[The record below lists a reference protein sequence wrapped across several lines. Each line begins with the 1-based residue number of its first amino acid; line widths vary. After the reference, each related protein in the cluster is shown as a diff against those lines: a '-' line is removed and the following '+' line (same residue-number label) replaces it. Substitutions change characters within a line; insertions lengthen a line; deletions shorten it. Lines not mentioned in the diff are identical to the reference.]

1 MQLPYRNIT
10 VSPPNVGKHKFAYCQ
25 LLYRDIHNFIASR
38 QWTPIDTDDQDH
50 WVYGTTWLEMF
61 ILFDTC
67 GYRRHA
73 SNHVKNIEVAQRAE
87 TRRANRKSNH
97 SGSSDGS
104 GQRDAATRPMLHEEL
119 QRFKAIVRHIARHDA
134 ATEDGNMFR
143 AEKRQRLRRFANLAV
158 AGNYPAIA
166 AYCNTTAEEDATIVE
181 CILTQKVGY
190 IPNAVKLIVDSRHP
204 LADGSVPVDKRCY
217 VRIARIA
224 YDHTVRWKRA
234 HAPTCNNEHDQQ
246 GGGDVNDLRQHYTSR
261 LLYCKACG
269 TGRETKQ
276 MQLRTTLG
284 YRAIYCYACRNYQT
298 CANSK
303 CQCALVWHQCP
314 THRTDPLVHRSTR
327 GTNTTKKTKSV
338 IQLLPSTRKRPR
350 LQLTSNATVKTKPKP
365 ASRHRSKVLNQIPN
379 IAPPNCD
386 MIQRVRL
393 RETTAIE
400 NGELARCLKCTLTFD
415 FNQMCQEC
423 EGIMCNN
430 CTTYTSCPICHLLT
444 CTTCTAEHPGERCK
458 QHGEEYK
465 DTLVLLTSIDDA
477 TRRRRLDALSG
488 DATTDWPTGNA
499 MLDPSRH
506 GTALRLSDRANGLHY
521 TTNEGVATLSST
533 ASTAEIC
540 SLGGVLKKQP
550 SHNRLPT
557 SSTNGNDTT
566 KRRRLENDNHAANDT
581 NSGQPTALRLG
592 DQANG
597 HQTPTTNECRDGVQR
612 GAVPCTVTCTDT
624 TTTGESCP
632 LESVLKEQPSHER
645 PLPSATD
652 THRAAKTRPVR
663 ASSEGG
669 GKSQPSTRA
678 CTTPQP
684 ASIFRTTL
692 PPHHFKRELR
702 FENDAIGR
710 ILKNRR
716 VHEPDASSSS
726 NRLKEVETSDV
737 GSSSSSAVC
746 PTSSSSGSNL
756 LQPMSVIQTSANS
769 SEALHQMSNSRGRR
783 AGAKPASLLLPPPK
797 RAKPAHTTA
806 SNEAAVARLLQDI

>member
-1 MQLPYRNIT
+1 MQT
-10 VSPPNVGKHKFAYCQ
+10 
-25 LLYRDIHNFIASR
+25 
-38 QWTPIDTDDQDH
+38 TP
-50 WVYGTTWLEMF
+50 L
-61 ILFDTC
+61 
-67 GYRRHA
+67 
-73 SNHVKNIEVAQRAE
+73 
-87 TRRANRKSNH
+87 
-97 SGSSDGS
+97 
-104 GQRDAATRPMLHEEL
+104 
-119 QRFKAIVRHIARHDA
+119 
-134 ATEDGNMFR
+134 
-143 AEKRQRLRRFANLAV
+143 
-158 AGNYPAIA
+158 
-166 AYCNTTAEEDATIVE
+166 
-181 CILTQKVGY
+181 
-190 IPNAVKLIVDSRHP
+190 
-204 LADGSVPVDKRCY
+204 
-217 VRIARIA
+217 
-224 YDHTVRWKRA
+224 
-234 HAPTCNNEHDQQ
+234 
-246 GGGDVNDLRQHYTSR
+246 
-261 LLYCKACG
+261 
-269 TGRETKQ
+269 
-276 MQLRTTLG
+276 
-284 YRAIYCYACRNYQT
+284 
-298 CANSK
+298 
-303 CQCALVWHQCP
+303 
-314 THRTDPLVHRSTR
+314 
-327 GTNTTKKTKSV
+327 
-338 IQLLPSTRKRPR
+338 
-350 LQLTSNATVKTKPKP
+350 
-365 ASRHRSKVLNQIPN
+365 
-379 IAPPNCD
+379 
-386 MIQRVRL
+386 
-393 RETTAIE
+393 
-400 NGELARCLKCTLTFD
+400 
-415 FNQMCQEC
+415 
-423 EGIMCNN
+423 
-430 CTTYTSCPICHLLT
+430 
-444 CTTCTAEHPGERCK
+444 
-458 QHGEEYK
+458 EEYK
-465 DTLVLLTSIDDA
+465 GTPVLLTSIDDA
-477 TRRRRLDALSG
+477 TKRRRLDALSG

-550 SHNRLPT
+550 SHDRLPT

-612 GAVPCTVTCTDT
+612 GAVPCTVTSTDT

-756 LQPMSVIQTSANS
+756 LQPMNVIQTSANS